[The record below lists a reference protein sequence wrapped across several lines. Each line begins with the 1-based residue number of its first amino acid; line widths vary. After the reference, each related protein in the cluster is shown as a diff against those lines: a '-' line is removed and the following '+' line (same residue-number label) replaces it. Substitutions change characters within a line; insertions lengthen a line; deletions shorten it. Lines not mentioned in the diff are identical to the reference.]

1 MRRNKYRAAKLFHI
15 VLWSIILILSMNVLI
30 KCIRILGP
38 EEGNFTGSFGEKIVS
53 AACNYLTESHIPII
67 GYVSAGED
75 KDNKSFIFNTMV
87 GTFPINNYIAQAS
100 EDQGNNFIEEDQSNT
115 LYLKNNSEL
124 LFNNELYV
132 QRILEA
138 IDMYDSANGI
148 SEEDTPDV
156 NSIPGDHDAI
166 PANGNNSIM
175 PIDIINGEVYLE
187 SEETNIHDEAA
198 AEALGSINGE
208 HFTLNQL
215 ENRQFLYNNFY
226 IVDSATV
233 TNDELF
239 DAKKMLGD
247 DMTMKMTNDKPQI
260 LIYHTH
266 SQEGYSDSKA
276 GKESDTVVG
285 VGTYLTELLEEKYGY
300 NVIHDKTKYDLMG
313 GSLDRNLAYNFA
325 REGIQKILDKNPS
338 IEVVIDLHRDGANNK
353 RVAKINGKDTAQI
366 MFFNGL
372 CRKAQ
377 GELENLKNP
386 YIQDN
391 LAFSLQLQ
399 LMGREIYPGLMYKN
413 YLQYLRYNQ
422 HLRKKS
428 LLIELGTDKNTVEEA
443 MNAMDYLSVVLD
455 EVLKGEEY

>member
-1 MRRNKYRAAKLFHI
+1 MRRYKYRATKLFHI
-15 VLWSIILILSMNVLI
+15 LLWSIILILSMNVLI

-38 EEGNFTGSFGEKIVS
+38 EEGNYTGSFGEKIVS
-53 AACNYLTESHIPII
+53 AACNYMIEAHIPII
-67 GYVSAGED
+67 GYVSAGENN
-75 KDNKSFIFNTMV
+75 DNKSFIFNTMV

-100 EDQGNNFIEEDQSNT
+100 EDEGNNFIEEDQSNT
-115 LYLKNNSEL
+115 LYLENDPKL
-124 LFNNELYV
+124 LFNNERYV
-132 QRILEA
+132 QWILEA
-138 IDMYDSANGI
+138 VDQYDSANSSNQGNTTDGNGI
-148 SEEDTPDV
+148 
-156 NSIPGDHDAI
+156 NGNNDAV

-187 SEETNIHDEAA
+187 SEETNIYDEAS

-208 HFTLNQL
+208 HFALKQL
-215 ENRQFLYNNFY
+215 QNHQFLYNNFY

-239 DAKKMLGD
+239 DANKMLSD

-266 SQEGYSDSKA
+266 SQEVYSDSRA
-276 GKESDTVVG
+276 GKESDSVVG
-285 VGTYLTELLEEKYGY
+285 VGTYLTELLKDKYGY

-313 GSLDRNLAYNFA
+313 GNLDRNLAYNFA
-325 REGIQKILDKNPS
+325 REGIQKILDENPS

-353 RVAKINGKDTAQI
+353 RVSKINGKDTAQI

-372 CRKAQ
+372 CRNAK
-377 GELENLKNP
+377 GEIANLKNP

-443 MNAMDYLSVVLD
+443 MNAMDYLSEVLD
-455 EVLKGEEY
+455 EVLKGKEE

>member
-1 MRRNKYRAAKLFHI
+1 MRRNKYRATKLFHI

-53 AACNYLTESHIPII
+53 AACNYIVESHIPII
-67 GYVSAGED
+67 GYVSAGEEN
-75 KDNKSFIFNTMV
+75 DNKSFIFNTMV
-87 GTFPINNYIAQAS
+87 GTFPINHYIAQAS
-100 EDQGNNFIEEDQSNT
+100 EDAGNNFIEEDQSNT
-115 LYLKNNSEL
+115 LYLRNDSDL

-148 SEEDTPDV
+148 NEEDAPDG

-166 PANGNNSIM
+166 PANGNNGIM

-215 ENRQFLYNNFY
+215 QNRQFLYNNFY

-239 DAKKMLGD
+239 NAKKMLGD

-266 SQEGYSDSKA
+266 SQEAYSDSKA

-313 GSLDRNLAYNFA
+313 GNLDRNLAYNFA

-338 IEVVIDLHRDGANNK
+338 IEVIIDLHRDGADNK

-372 CRKAQ
+372 CRNAK
-377 GELENLKNP
+377 GELPNLKNP

-455 EVLKGEEY
+455 EVLKGEEE